1 MKIKS
6 IERELELVTYTR
18 KMAREVNELAVKGA
32 TLDESGKPVTDMVN
46 ALKAQELA
54 VKLRF
59 ALSQEELD
67 NMEASE
73 FDSLVAYMEA
83 SDLKKNSLGT
93 EA

>member
-83 SDLKKNSLGT
+83 SDLKKNSPGT
-93 EA
+93 EV

>member
-32 TLDESGKPVTDMVN
+32 TLDESGNPVTDMVN

-73 FDSLVAYMEA
+73 FDALVAYMEA
-83 SDLKKNSLGT
+83 SDLKKNSPGT
-93 EA
+93 EV